1 MLLFSCLVMSDS
13 LWPHGLK
20 HTCPSPSCPSGWWT
34 YLPEFAQT
42 HIHWF
47 DDTIQPAHP
56 LCPLLLLPSVF
67 PSIRTFSNELA
78 LWIRWPKYGSFSFS
92 ISPSNEHSGLISFR
106 IDWLDILAVQ
116 GVHKSLFQ
124 HHSWKA
130 SLLWLSDFFMVQLS
144 HSYVTTGK
152 TIDIPIQNFVCK
164 VMSLFLI
171 HYLGLSS
178 LFFQET
184 SIF

>member
-1 MLLFSCLVMSDS
+1 MDWSTPVLHHPVL
-13 LWPHGLK
+13 H
-20 HTCPSPSCPSGWWT
+20 

-47 DDTIQPAHP
+47 NDTIQPAHP

-106 IDWLDILAVQ
+106 IDWFDILAIQ

-152 TIDIPIQNFVCK
+152 TIDVPIQNFVCK
-164 VMSLFLI
+164 VI
-171 HYLGLSS
+171 S
-178 LFFQET
+178 LFFNTLSRFVITFLPRNKHLLISWLQSPST
-184 SIF
+184 VIL